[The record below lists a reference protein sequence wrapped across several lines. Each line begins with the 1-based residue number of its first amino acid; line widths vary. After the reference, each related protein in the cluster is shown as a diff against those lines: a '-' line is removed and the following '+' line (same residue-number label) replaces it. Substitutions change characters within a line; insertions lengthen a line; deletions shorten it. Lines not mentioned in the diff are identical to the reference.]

1 MLNLIWDLDGT
12 LIDSEKEI
20 VETLKLAMT
29 DAKIDISKSVKPLR
43 VGPTIDNILRASFDA
58 SYLNDE
64 KLYNAISSFRKRY
77 DSSSFSHTN
86 PFMGIDDIVHDTV
99 DYAHYIITNKPDL
112 PSRKIIHKL
121 GWDVEIRKIITP
133 YSFGSDKKEKSE
145 LFKYLIELQ
154 GLNKETTY
162 GIGDMASDC
171 YAAKC
176 AGIKTIGV
184 LWGTGTK
191 DELADVDYL
200 CSTVSELK
208 VLLGTL
214 CRK

>member
-86 PFMGIDDIVHDTV
+86 PFMGIDDIVHDTDNYV
-99 DYAHYIITNKPDL
+99 HYIITNKPDL

-121 GWDVEIRKIITP
+121 GWETKIRQIITP
-133 YSFGSDKKEKSE
+133 YSFGNDKKEKSE
-145 LFKYLIELQ
+145 LFKYLIESQ
-154 GLNKETTY
+154 HVDKENTY
-162 GIGDMASDC
+162 GIGDMVSDC
-171 YAAKC
+171 YAAKS
-176 AGIKTIGV
+176 AGIQTIGV
-184 LWGTGTK
+184 LWGTGTR
-191 DELADVDYL
+191 DELSDNTYL

-214 CRK
+214 CKK

>member
-29 DAKIDISKSVKPLR
+29 DAKIDISKSIKPLR
-43 VGPTIDNILRASFDA
+43 IGPTIDTVLKTSFDRQ
-58 SYLNDE
+58 YLNNE
-64 KLYNAISSFRKRY
+64 RLQNVVRAFRQRY
-77 DSSSFSHTN
+77 DSSSFLHTHS
-86 PFMGIDDIVHDTV
+86 FTGIDAIVHDTV

-121 GWDVEIRKIITP
+121 GWDVEIREIITP

-184 LWGTGTK
+184 LWGTGTR
-191 DELADVDYL
+191 DELSDNTYL

>member
-1 MLNLIWDLDGT
+1 MNKNKLD
-12 LIDSEKEI
+12 
-20 VETLKLAMT
+20 
-29 DAKIDISKSVKPLR
+29 KSVL
-43 VGPTIDNILRASFDA
+43 VVYVITGFVSV
-58 SYLNDE
+58 SYL
-64 KLYNAISSFRKRY
+64 LHLILLWR
-77 DSSSFSHTN
+77 N
-86 PFMGIDDIVHDTV
+86 PH
-99 DYAHYIITNKPDL
+99 
-112 PSRKIIHKL
+112 R
-121 GWDVEIRKIITP
+121 
-133 YSFGSDKKEKSE
+133 
-145 LFKYLIELQ
+145 

-191 DELADVDYL
+191 NELADVDYL

-208 VLLGTL
+208 VLLGML

>member
-12 LIDSEKEI
+12 LIDSEEE
-20 VETLKLAMT
+20 VLESLKLALA
-29 DAKIDISKSVKPLR
+29 DANIDILKSVRPLR
-43 VGPTIDNILRASFDA
+43 VGPTIDNILRASFDPL
-58 SYLNDE
+58 YLSNE
-64 KLYNAISSFRKRY
+64 KLQNAVRAFRQRY
-77 DSSSFSHTN
+77 DSSSFLHTHS
-86 PFMGIDDIVHDTV
+86 FTGIDAIVHDTV

-121 GWDVEIRKIITP
+121 GWDVKIREIITP

-191 DELADVDYL
+191 DELADVEYL

-208 VLLGTL
+208 VLLGSL
-214 CRK
+214 CKK

>member
-12 LIDSEKEI
+12 LIDSEKE
-20 VETLKLAMT
+20 VLEALKLALS
-29 DAKIDISKSVKPLR
+29 DANIDILKSVKPLR

-64 KLYNAISSFRKRY
+64 KLHNAISSFRKRY

-86 PFMGIDDIVHDTV
+86 PFMGIDDIVHDTDNYV
-99 DYAHYIITNKPDL
+99 HYIITNKPDL

-121 GWDVEIRKIITP
+121 GWDVEIRQIITP
-133 YSFGSDKKEKSE
+133 YSFGNDKKEKSE
-145 LFKYLIELQ
+145 LFKYLIVSQHLD
-154 GLNKETTY
+154 KEKTY
-162 GIGDMASDC
+162 GIGDMVSDC

-176 AGIKTIGV
+176 VGIKAIGV

-191 DELADVDYL
+191 EELTGADYL

-208 VLLGTL
+208 VLLESL
-214 CRK
+214 CKK

>member
-29 DAKIDISKSVKPLR
+29 DAKIDISKSIKPLR
-43 VGPTIDNILRASFDA
+43 IGPTIDTVLKTSFDRQ
-58 SYLNDE
+58 YLNNE
-64 KLYNAISSFRKRY
+64 RLQNVVSSFRKRY

-99 DYAHYIITNKPDL
+99 DYAHYIITNKPDI
-112 PSRKIIHKL
+112 PSRKIIDKI
-121 GWDVEIRKIITP
+121 GWKDKIKQIITP
-133 YSFGSDKKEKSE
+133 YTFGSPKKEKSE
-145 LFKYLIELQ
+145 LFKYLINSQ
-154 GLNKETTY
+154 HFDRKNTY
-162 GIGDMASDC
+162 GIGDMASDR
-171 YAAKC
+171 YAAES

-191 DELADVDYL
+191 EELASCDYR
-200 CSTVSELK
+200 CSSVAELK
-208 VLLGTL
+208 LLLESL
-214 CRK
+214 CKK